1 MDRNVVTHQ
10 DTPPGSATGDLD
22 VTDGDAEYDDPEQ
35 DSEYAE
41 GEYDEDAGYDEH
53 YGDYPPRWVPIAA
66 LLLCFFGLGVSIYL
80 TIEHYTGNHSLSC
93 PAGGGAINCLKVTTS
108 SESMVFGIFP
118 VAVLG
123 LAFFVAFTAINVPPL
138 WRTRD
143 IRVAWLRLAMAI
155 TGIGMVIYLLSAEL
169 FSIGAIC
176 LWCTSVHVVTFIL
189 FVLVMSS
196 FPSMLHRDDYYEE
209 AEG

>member
-1 MDRNVVTHQ
+1 MDQDVVIHEDSPAQ
-10 DTPPGSATGDLD
+10 D
-22 VTDGDAEYDDPEQ
+22 DGVDEEYD
-35 DSEYAE
+35 EYE
-41 GEYDEDAGYDEH
+41 GEYEPAG
-53 YGDYPPRWVPIAA
+53 PPRWVPYAA
-66 LLLCFFGLGVSIYL
+66 LVLCLFGLGVSTYL

-108 SESMVFGIFP
+108 PQSMVFGIFP

-123 LAFFVAFTAINVPPL
+123 LAFFVAFTAINLPPV
-138 WRTRD
+138 WRVRD
-143 IRVAWLRLAMAI
+143 VRVAWLRLVMAI

-189 FVLVMSS
+189 FVLVMAT
-196 FPSMLHRDDYYEE
+196 FPSMLQRNVQWEE
-209 AEG
+209 AEQ